1 MKAND
6 LHQFTFKK
14 VGYGC
19 YRVTYTTE
27 RRGDYWVAN
36 IRDMP
41 MIDDTL
47 NAEWAKTQDI
57 DNLRK
62 FVKLHG
68 AHYSCD
74 GRRLG

>member
-1 MKAND
+1 MRAND
-6 LHQFTFKK
+6 LHQFQFEK
-14 VGYGC
+14 VSFGC

-41 MIDDTL
+41 IIDATL
-47 NAEWAKTQDI
+47 NEDWAKAQDI
-57 DNLRK
+57 MHLRQI
-62 FVKLHG
+62 VKGHG

-74 GRRLG
+74 GRRLD